1 MFVFLNLFCIP
12 LILKIFLQ
20 GGFTVVAV
28 RRKQDQL
35 EPIVAQIN
43 QSGIF
48 KMNLIKVNHISYL
61 QNYLDIVWVLVVM
74 LEKRRM

>member
-48 KMNLIKVNHISYL
+48 EINREVIT
-61 QNYLDIVWVLVVM
+61 VWNNFA
-74 LEKRRM
+74 

>member
-48 KMNLIKVNHISYL
+48 EINREVIT
-61 QNYLDIVWVLVVM
+61 VWNNG
-74 LEKRRM
+74 